1 MVSYSGT
8 YKYEDGTV
16 YEGEWMDGKKHGRG
30 KAIFD
35 CELRFPKHIITNL
48 VCFQV
53 LTRGQAATYTTVNG
67 KMTAG
72 QDTVRT
78 LSRIFSCKQSAI

>member
-30 KAIFD
+30 KAI
-35 CELRFPKHIITNL
+35 LI
-48 VCFQV
+48 
-53 LTRGQAATYTTVNG
+53 VNSG
-67 KMTAG
+67 FLNA
-72 QDTVRT
+72 
-78 LSRIFSCKQSAI
+78 